1 MHRSENRQD
10 NLNSEREKIDI
21 RRLQTVHKP
30 LYYTREENTKVQEKH
45 EFHDEKFQKP
55 LFDYDKRLAQKL
67 GINNFEPIELL
78 NKSQSEHKPIIPNI
92 SFNKIEN
99 NYKK

>member
-1 MHRSENRQD
+1 MSYSREDDSKVE
-10 NLNSEREKIDI
+10 EKIEI
-21 RRLQTVHKP
+21 NF
-30 LYYTREENTKVQEKH
+30 ENL
-45 EFHDEKFQKP
+45 QKP

-78 NKSQSEHKPIIPNI
+78 NKAQNELKPIIPII

-99 NYKK
+99 NYKKYYNFIV